1 MRDTLFPFQ
10 EDALEELKSK
20 IAKAHLLMD
29 DGDPQVISF
38 SAPTGSGKTIVMTS
52 YLKIFSLVLQTLKVS

>member
-38 SAPTGSGKTIVMTS
+38 SAPTGSGKTIVMPQNRCQTRQLDS
-52 YLKIFSLVLQTLKVS
+52 Y